1 MKLTSPMIAG
11 ISIAVLLCL
20 VQLYVDFEWFSSSG
34 DVTRLKAA
42 NGSYSAQL
50 ASVQGSVEE
59 FKQTLKKYDAQ
70 IGEHGTIQL
79 LAKAIA
85 SGDAELSIK
94 SLKIVSNNK
103 AVVSLGS
110 VPDAGG
116 LIQVLSNDGSGTAEI
131 SSAPG
136 KSRIG
141 FKVTTGADAA
151 SAVHVAT
158 YGGDGLYLQKGTTE
172 DMASRSDGA
181 GFQILDAGGSFFMA
195 QKDGGNVSI
204 ATTAADDR
212 ASLRVWSEADPSKVV
227 KLALGA
233 KNASPYVSLSGAESG
248 YLMTLVPDRLTL
260 ATKDGTTDLSV
271 AGDDAGGFV
280 IVSDKAGE
288 RRAFMASGNEGHGS
302 ISVYGNDGRSNTLY
316 PEYNIQKTGSSQK

>member
-11 ISIAVLLCL
+11 ISIAVLLL
-20 VQLYVDFEWFSSSG
+20 LAQVYVDFQWFSSSG
-34 DVTRLKAA
+34 DVSRLKAENA
-42 NGSYSAQL
+42 SSSAQL

-59 FKQTLKKYDAQ
+59 FKQTLKKYDAA

-103 AVVSLGS
+103 PVVSLGS
-110 VPDAGG
+110 AADAGG
-116 LIQVLSNDGSGTAEI
+116 LIQVFSNDGSATAEI
-131 SSAPG
+131 SAGPG
-136 KSRIG
+136 KSRLA
-141 FKVTTGADAA
+141 FKVTTGADA
-151 SAVHVAT
+151 SLAVHLAS

-172 DMASRSDGA
+172 DQAARSDGA
-181 GFQILDAGGSFFMA
+181 GLQILDAGSSFFMA

-204 ATTAADDR
+204 DTTAVDDR
-212 ASLRVWSEADPSKVV
+212 ASLRVWTESNPAKVV
-227 KLALGA
+227 KLSLGG
-233 KNASPYVSLSGAESG
+233 KTASPYVSLSGAESG

-260 ATKDGTTDLSV
+260 ATKDGNTDLSV
-271 AGDDAGGFV
+271 AGDEAGGFV

-288 RRAFMASGNEGHGS
+288 RRAFMASGNEGHGT
-302 ISVYGNDGRSNTLY
+302 ISVYGNDGRSNTLF